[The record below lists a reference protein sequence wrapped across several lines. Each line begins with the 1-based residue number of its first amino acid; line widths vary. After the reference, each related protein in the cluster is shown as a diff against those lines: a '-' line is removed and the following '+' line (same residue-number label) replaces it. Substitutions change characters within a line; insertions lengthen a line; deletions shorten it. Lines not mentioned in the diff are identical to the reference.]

1 MKSVYISIGVI
12 IAVLLYF
19 AVSNISKVSDLKD
32 KNDALKVKIS
42 QLQKEKSELETN
54 LMNAEKENDKESAES
69 VAVNFVK
76 ILNDA
81 SMNTDRK
88 KEKLKPL
95 LTKELFEEKFKVEEK
110 EHEHKDKPIT
120 EVNIKRA
127 VTSKV
132 NDQTLVTV
140 EYDRIVKVNEQ
151 SFTERFTINF
161 EMTIENAKWLIKK
174 YEMVYEEGQEGS
186 GHQ

>member
-32 KNDALKVKIS
+32 ENDALKDKIS

-81 SMNTDRK
+81 SMNIDRK
-88 KEKLKPL
+88 KKSLNLFSLKNYL
-95 LTKELFEEKFKVEEK
+95 KK
-110 EHEHKDKPIT
+110 
-120 EVNIKRA
+120 N
-127 VTSKV
+127 SK
-132 NDQTLVTV
+132 
-140 EYDRIVKVNEQ
+140 
-151 SFTERFTINF
+151 
-161 EMTIENAKWLIKK
+161 
-174 YEMVYEEGQEGS
+174 
-186 GHQ
+186 